1 MKNKFLMK
9 LLVAGY
15 SIALLL
21 TGCGKENNETNTLI
35 NTTVETP
42 TETVTEEAEET
53 VEEEVEK
60 EAAPETEE
68 PKEETS
74 EETTDNKEEE
84 PENEDEVSG
93 EESSTL
99 DEETEESN
107 TQNDSSSSQ
116 TSNSTGNGN
125 SGNSSNNSNSSG
137 SNNSSGNS
145 NTGSS
150 GSSTTGNTS
159 TGNNTT
165 APHTHTYDAGA
176 ITKYANCTT
185 TGIKTYTCS
194 CGNTYT
200 ETIPA
205 TAHTYSNGSCTVCGT
220 ADPNYVAA
228 YTYDVYLETGMLSL
242 VNARRNS
249 LGYSSLAW
257 DSSMDETAKIRARQ
271 LADWFGHTGEAGGTE
286 LITGGGGSIGL
297 SSLHNNYI
305 NSSGHD
311 NELHRNNYANFS
323 SATCVVKDSNGNITA
338 TYNVI
343 ILRSAQSEGASSQ
356 NMQNSGII
364 DPNPPSDDD
373 IIW

>member
-1 MKNKFLMK
+1 MK
-9 LLVAGY
+9 LLVAGC
-15 SIALLL
+15 SMALLL
-21 TGCGKENNETNTLI
+21 TGCGKENNETNTLT
-35 NTTVETP
+35 NTTVETS
-42 TETVTEEAEET
+42 TETVDEEAEET

-74 EETTDNKEEE
+74 EETADNKEEE
-84 PENEDEVSG
+84 TENEDEVSG

-99 DEETEESN
+99 DEEKEESN

-116 TSNSTGNGN
+116 TSNSTENSN
-125 SGNSSNNSNSSG
+125 SGNSSNNNSSSSG
-137 SNNSSGNS
+137 SSNSSGNS

-200 ETIPA
+200 ETIPV

-228 YTYDVYLETGMLSL
+228 YTYDVYLETGMLGL
-242 VNARRNS
+242 VNTRRGN
-249 LGYSSLAW
+249 LGYAGLTW
-257 DSSMDETAKIRARQ
+257 DSSMDETAKVRARK
-271 LADWFGHTGEAGGTE
+271 LADWFGHEGTGYTE
-286 LITGGGGSIGL
+286 LITGGGGNIGL
-297 SSLHNNYI
+297 STLHNNYV
-305 NSSGHD
+305 NSTAHD
-311 NELHRNNYANFS
+311 RELHQNTYAYFS

-338 TYNVI
+338 TYNVVL
-343 ILRSAQSEGASSQ
+343 LRSAQSEGGSSQ
-356 NMQNSGII
+356 NMEDSGII
-364 DPNPPSDDD
+364 DPNPPGDDD